1 MFRTCT
7 LNKSA
12 SLDSKNYFIRRLYTT
27 KTRTNISLF
36 LVEFKETNRQEF
48 TDQWLIQELNV
59 KQARTCSQNY
69 YFDKTTGVNVQ
80 ENARYDENE

>member
-1 MFRTCT
+1 VFRTCT

-48 TDQWLIQELNV
+48 TDQ
-59 KQARTCSQNY
+59 
-69 YFDKTTGVNVQ
+69 
-80 ENARYDENE
+80 